1 MGLIK
6 RAAANAIEPP
16 TAVFYKGAVGDA
28 SFDLPWCIAVSSF
41 QDIIARVSSE
51 PTMKTSQRLAKIALP
66 GFIALVVASCAPT
79 RQSPVTSTAPEP
91 VGAGGAPPAR
101 STRVEPVRPQLEL
114 TEDLLYK
121 LLLAEVAGHRGR
133 LDISIENYLS
143 LARSTRDH
151 RLVERA
157 ARIAVYARD
166 DAAALTAARIW
177 VELDPRNPDPHQVLA
192 VMKLRSGDL
201 DQAVTHLQDI
211 FSYSEGAS
219 DEKLWMIANL
229 LGSEKDKGAVL
240 EVMDKLVASQDNSAG
255 ALYAFAHVAARLED
269 LERARELLEDTL
281 ELAPDNDNA
290 ALSYISI
297 LQRLERRQEAL
308 SWLQQELARR
318 GENGFNLRMA
328 YARLLMEVR
337 QYDKALSQFE
347 LLSARE
353 PENMDVLYALGLL
366 YLQSNRLEQSET
378 LFKKL
383 SRQDHLTDSAN
394 YYLGRIA
401 EEKRNYN
408 EAGAWYQGVH
418 KGEHYFDAQIR
429 LAMLLARDGRLDAA
443 RKHLRSIRPQS
454 AQQALALIQA
464 EGDMLIAA
472 EQYEAAVAVY
482 TRALGD
488 RYDADL
494 LYARAMAAEKLGR
507 LDLLEADLR
516 TILER
521 EPEHAQALNALGYT
535 LADATDRYDEAY
547 DLIKQALAL
556 RPTDFYI
563 LDSMGWVLYRLGRLD
578 EAIEYLRKA
587 LSIRQDP
594 EIAAHLGEVLWVRG
608 EREQARQVWEA
619 ALQQTPED
627 SRLLDVIERFN
638 P

>member
-1 MGLIK
+1 M
-6 RAAANAIEPP
+6 
-16 TAVFYKGAVGDA
+16 
-28 SFDLPWCIAVSSF
+28 
-41 QDIIARVSSE
+41 SSE
-51 PTMKTSQRLAKIALP
+51 PAMKTFYRLANIALA
-66 GFIALVVASCAPT
+66 GTITLVLASCAQT
-79 RQSPVTSTAPEP
+79 NLSAVTPVEPEAVAADTAPQ
-91 VGAGGAPPAR
+91 AR
-101 STRVEPVRPQLEL
+101 ITRVEPVRPRIDL
-114 TEDLLYK
+114 TEELLYQ
-121 LLLAEVAGHRGR
+121 LLLAEIAGHRGL

-166 DAAALTAARIW
+166 DAAALAAARIW

-192 VMKLRSGDL
+192 VMKLRAGDL

-211 FSYSEGAS
+211 FAYSEGAS

-240 EVMDKLVASQDNSAG
+240 EVMDKLVASRDNSPG

-297 LQRLERRQEAL
+297 LQRLNRQQEAV
-308 SWLQQELARR
+308 SWLEQVLATRAQ
-318 GENGFNLRMA
+318 NDFSLRMA

-337 QYDKALSQFE
+337 QYDKALGQFE
-347 LLSARE
+347 LLIARE
-353 PENMDVLYALGLL
+353 PENTDVLYALGLL
-366 YLQSNRLEQSET
+366 YLQSNRLEESET
-378 LFKKL
+378 LFRKL
-383 SRQDHLTDSAN
+383 SRQEHLTDSAN

-401 EEKRNYN
+401 EEKRNYD

-418 KGEHYFDAQIR
+418 KGEHYFDAQVR
-429 LAMLLARDGRLDAA
+429 LAMLLARGGRVDAA
-443 RKHLRSIRPQS
+443 RDHLHSIRPQS
-454 AQQALALIQA
+454 AQQALILVQA
-464 EGDMLIAA
+464 EGDMLIQV

-482 TRALGD
+482 TEALGD

-494 LYARAMAAEKLGR
+494 LYARAMAAEKIGR
-507 LDLLEADLR
+507 LDVLEADLR
-516 TILER
+516 TILQR

-535 LADATDRYDEAY
+535 LADTTERYDEAY
-547 DLIKQALAL
+547 DLIKKALEL

-608 EREQARQVWEA
+608 EREQAKEVWEA

-627 SRLLDVIERFN
+627 ARLLDVIERFD